1 MENREKREVAMSRW
15 SRWTGFLRESIRRE
29 PGPWIL
35 AAAGLLGV
43 ALWHVPVPPFI
54 FADGGSGSTSACTC
68 SANNCKSWEL
78 VPPGSENCDTPP
90 WEGCTPDMEHM
101 VDCVPPPTE
110 LEKKMPKSKF
120 TYETNTVG
128 GGRCLNTGEHGG
140 DPNGTNYEDEVVWK
154 RDDVAVS
161 SAGTSG
167 QKRIEF
173 RPQLTVSFDGF
184 SDGNVCPGST
194 GQIEIRSGFFAKMSV
209 CATADITD
217 PAKSM
222 GWGYAT
228 HHFRQISGVW
238 QFDAAAGAADPY
250 TETFAISHTC
260 SCTAGDDDP
269 DEEIKFKSR
278 IADNSGVLLGHAGND
293 GIVLYRATADATTCT
308 AVNP

>member
-1 MENREKREVAMSRW
+1 MSRW
-15 SRWTGFLRESIRRE
+15 IRFLRESIRRE

-78 VPPGSENCDTPP
+78 VPPGSENCDMPP
-90 WEGCTPDMEHM
+90 WEVCDPDPAPPEARM
-101 VDCVPPPTE
+101 VDCVPPPE
-110 LEKKMPKSKF
+110 VLEKKMPKSLF

-140 DPNGTNYEDEVVWK
+140 DPNGTNYDDQVVWK

-173 RPQLTVSFDGF
+173 RPHLTVSFTGF
-184 SDGNVCPGST
+184 DHGNVCAGST

-209 CATADITD
+209 CGEADITHS
-217 PAKSM
+217 PATEKSM

-228 HHFRQISGVW
+228 HHFTQFGGVW
-238 QFDAAAGAADPY
+238 QFHGGATAPY
-250 TETFAISHTC
+250 TEQFNISKTC
-260 SCTAGDDDP
+260 SCTEAADDP
-269 DEEIKFKSR
+269 DEEIRFKSR
-278 IADNSGVLLGHAGND
+278 IAENTGVLLGGAGND
-293 GIVLYRATADATTCT
+293 AKVVYEATADATTCT
-308 AVNP
+308 AVYP